1 MSEKSLWLFIFI
13 LLYAS
18 YCFFWGVRGSR
29 NNSDNP
35 EEYYLAN
42 RNVSSWV
49 FFFAATA
56 ASFAGLTVISQ
67 TSLTFHDGFQYVGTA
82 FIAITVPL
90 GSIFFLNDNGC

>member
-1 MSEKSLWLFIFI
+1 MSEKSLRLFIFI

-56 ASFAGLTVISQ
+56 ATFAGLTVISQ

-90 GSIFFLNDNGC
+90 KYIFF